1 MRFFTLL
8 IKLIL
13 SSESNRRSNDPNS
26 NANTGRFIEDERAG
40 HLNPFKEIS
49 VYVLI
54 IGTGLCYPFAKG
66 LLYIIEKITGEKYLV
81 F

>member
-26 NANTGRFIEDERAG
+26 YANTGRFIEDERVG
-40 HLNPFKEIS
+40 HQNWFKEIFA
-49 VYVLI
+49 YVLV
-54 IGTGLCYPFAKG
+54 IGTGLCYPFAKL
-66 LLYIIEKITGEKYLV
+66 LLYIIEKITGEKYLDC
-81 F
+81 